1 MAAPGDHPAPA
12 MHGPHVFLTRPVS
25 ECVLQAARE
34 SLPARLRVHA
44 DPDSSPDR
52 HALLDGSRGA
62 SGLITML
69 TDKVDEDLLEA
80 AGAQLRVVANVAV
93 GFDNID
99 VDAAARRGIVVTNTP
114 GVLDEATADLTLALI
129 LATARRVVE
138 ADRFVRTGRPWTWSL
153 QGFVGLDLSA
163 GATLGIVG
171 LGRIGMATARRA
183 HAFGMKILA
192 TGSRATSDEAVRLG
206 VEAVDLATLLE
217 RSDVVSLHCPLNQE
231 SRHLIGR
238 DELAVMRKGSYLI
251 NTARGQLI
259 DEESLAD
266 ALDRGHLAGAGLDVH
281 EHEPKVNERLLR
293 MEQVVV
299 LPHIGS
305 AGAATRDAMA
315 NMAVSNVVEVLSGR
329 PPLTPVTP
337 QSSIS

>member
-1 MAAPGDHPAPA
+1 M
-12 MHGPHVFLTRPVS
+12 
-25 ECVLQAARE
+25 QAAGE
-34 SLPARLRVHA
+34 SLPVELRVHA
-44 DPDSSPDR
+44 DSERPPGRQS
-52 HALLDGSRGA
+52 LLEGARGA

-69 TDKVDEDLLEA
+69 TEKVDEDVLDA
-80 AGAQLRVVANVAV
+80 AGPQLRIVANVAV

-99 VDAAARRGIVVTNTP
+99 VDAATRRGIIVTNTP

-129 LATARRVVE
+129 LSTTRRVVE
-138 ADRFVRTGRPWTWSL
+138 ADRFVRAGRQWIWGP

-183 HAFGMKILA
+183 HVFGMKILA
-192 TGSRATSDEAVRLG
+192 TGSRATSDEAARLG
-206 VEAVDLATLLE
+206 VEAVDLARLLE
-217 RSDVVSLHCPLNQE
+217 RSDIVSLHCPLNQE

-238 DELAVMRKGSYLI
+238 EELAAMRKGSYLI
-251 NTARGQLI
+251 NTARGPLV

-266 ALDRGHLAGAGLDVH
+266 ALDSGHLGGAGLDVH
-281 EHEPKVNERLLR
+281 EHEPQVNERLLQ

-315 NMAVSNVVEVLSGR
+315 TMAVSNVVEVLSGR
-329 PPLTPVTP
+329 PPLTPVTVR
-337 QSSIS
+337 SSGG